1 MNESVNSW
9 QGAASNQRAFPLQQL
24 LGCFPRR
31 ANWKALEVGNR
42 IRQKLMG
49 SQRRESKEPEG
60 RLLCVDAMLPR
71 GAQELTPKEGPWSP
85 SRALRGLPKPSL
97 TGVGWDQV
105 TGVRHH
111 PHPPPPPPP
120 LAAFFTF
127 LLGEGVKGGVG
138 TQMPPAELLP
148 HCLSVP

>member
-9 QGAASNQRAFPLQQL
+9 QGAAWNQRAFPLQQL

-42 IRQKLMG
+42 IRQELMG

-71 GAQELTPKEGPWSP
+71 GAQELAPKEGPWSP
-85 SRALRGLPKPSL
+85 SPTRAPKAFSHWGGLGSGDWR
-97 TGVGWDQV
+97 T
-105 TGVRHH
+105 
-111 PHPPPPPPP
+111 PPPPPTPTP
-120 LAAFFTF
+120 SPAGC
-127 LLGEGVKGGVG
+127 LLHLSSRGGSEGGGRDSDA
-138 TQMPPAELLP
+138 TR
-148 HCLSVP
+148 